1 MNAEFQDR
9 IIVKI
14 KRELGDEI
22 LNFLYDDETIEIMLN
37 SDSNLW
43 VEKLGQDMQCHGKF
57 SESKAKSI
65 IFSLN

>member
-9 IIVKI
+9 IITKI
-14 KRELGDEI
+14 KRELGNEI

-43 VEKLGQDMQCHGKF
+43 VEKLGQNMKCLDDILPTHKCGGF
-57 SESKAKSI
+57 
-65 IFSLN
+65 

>member
-43 VEKLGQDMQCHGKF
+43 VEKLGQNM
-57 SESKAKSI
+57 
-65 IFSLN
+65 